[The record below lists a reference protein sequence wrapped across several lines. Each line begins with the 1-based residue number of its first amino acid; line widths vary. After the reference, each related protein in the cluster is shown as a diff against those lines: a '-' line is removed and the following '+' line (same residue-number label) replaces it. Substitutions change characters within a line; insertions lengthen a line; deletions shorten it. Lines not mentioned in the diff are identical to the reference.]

1 MVSVIC
7 QPSQTGGGGLDKSH
21 AGRYESY
28 EWLSRDSP
36 QPEQIEEKQGCEAE
50 GEEEQGQN

>member
-7 QPSQTGGGGLDKSH
+7 QPSQTGGGGLDKTH